1 MNENQKKLISIIEN
15 FSDEQIDQVI
25 TFAEFLIYQRNNE
38 VEEVMSQSIE
48 KNIVALKE
56 LAKYD

>member
-1 MNENQKKLISIIEN
+1 MNENQKKLMSIIEN
-15 FSDEQIDQVI
+15 FSEEQIDQVI
-25 TFAEFLIYQRNNE
+25 TFAEFLIDQKNNE